1 LGIRRET
8 NNKEIQKE
16 KKNRTT
22 ERKMKYL
29 PLLLVSVMYSQI
41 DEQVF
46 ADQGITRT
54 SEFKRDVAYGQDC
67 DDTEY
72 RDYKGS
78 PAWKGYGGWIS
89 ECDSIRTVNLDREFA
104 ERDRIRQIE
113 QAKQDSIDTQQA
125 LAEIDNLDL
134 DAMWDNTVWVE
145 ITDIEDTIYGE
156 VEQITAVA
164 GVRGA
169 EAEDEALSYLYY
181 RRTMKGI
188 ALIDLQKA
196 YGKLM
201 ITKDKLIEKNP
212 NHPKLEKINNLITQ
226 LEIKMKKV

>member
-1 LGIRRET
+1 
-8 NNKEIQKE
+8 
-16 KKNRTT
+16 
-22 ERKMKYL
+22 MKYL
-29 PLLLVSVMYSQI
+29 TLALLISVTYSQV
-41 DEQVF
+41 DKQVF
-46 ADQGITRT
+46 VDQGIERT
-54 SEFKRDVAYGQDC
+54 SEFKRGKAYGQDC

-89 ECDSIRTVNLDREFA
+89 ECDSIRSVNLNIEFA
-104 ERDRIRQIE
+104 ERERIKKIK
-113 QAKQDSIDTQQA
+113 QAKQDSIEM
-125 LAEIDNLDL
+125 AEVNAMDFDKEFDL

-169 EAEDEALSYLYY
+169 EAEDEALHHLYY

-196 YGKLM
+196 YGKLRN
-201 ITKDKLIEKNP
+201 TKDKLLEKDP
-212 NHPKLEKINNLITQ
+212 NHPKLEKINNLISQ
-226 LEIKMKKV
+226 LELKMKKV